1 MCVSVPSCETIETV
15 MLRVAAEIRVA
26 AKDLAVVEAQVVD
39 ALSTGSALANLDQLQ
54 SIDRIG
60 QQLRTLEAF
69 LEGAGMCR
77 CGRVDVERGLDEVWL
92 ESVRARLS
100 GAAMSAAPAGE
111 VEVW

>member
-1 MCVSVPSCETIETV
+1 MCVSVPTCESVETV
-15 MLRVAAEIRVA
+15 MLRVAAEIGVA
-26 AKDLAVVEAQVVD
+26 ARDLAAVESQVVD
-39 ALSTGSALANLDQLQ
+39 ALAKRSASANLDQLQ

-92 ESVRARLS
+92 ESVRARLGGVPVS
-100 GAAMSAAPAGE
+100 VAPAGE